1 MGNTFK
7 KVASLILVAV
17 MIISGIPTMSFAE
30 TSTTFQYKGNG
41 ETGTTLYYNNSSVTP
56 ELFQIKGTPGN
67 NYFNAYCVDFTTTI
81 KNNAF
86 YQPKFLEELTYI
98 NGNATNIRSV
108 VTFGYPNVNTDTL
121 ETRVNAFLG
130 YNHFKEGG
138 FLGIGRNKLST
149 DDAIAATQA
158 AAWFYSN
165 GKNLNLDDSSD
176 IKVVYN
182 YLKSLQGT
190 PKPVAA
196 EIETTPAVTKIENG
210 NVVIS
215 FTYKNAGTN
224 PSVVFSLT
232 GFTKSENTAAGV
244 TTVTYT
250 RPLSNMTFADFQ
262 AFNITV
268 KGTKPVADVFAF
280 HPVNGT
286 SSSQTLVSIGYTFN
300 TDVEK
305 SLSGTIVGLAGKLT
319 VNFDAKGGIAVA
331 PKSVDFGS
339 VVNPLPT
346 TSLTGHAF
354 AGWFLNDTTPFT
366 NSTVIRNNTNVFAKW
381 TPNKYTVT
389 YNPDGGS
396 LNGAP
401 STVEV
406 LYNQSVAS
414 TPVPTKTGYE
424 FKGWL
429 TADNTAFTKDTKVV
443 DNMTVKANWKINQ
456 FTVNFDEN
464 GGTFADGAS
473 PSVVVNYNTTVSQQT
488 VSRVGYT
495 FDGWYLGDSLYNFNT
510 PVTGNINLVAHW
522 SPVPVTVT
530 FDSDGGSAVAPLD
543 STYGSQIGTL
553 TIPTKVGHTFEG
565 WYLPDATSPI
575 QSNYVLTEDITLTA
589 KWNII
594 TYTVTFDAKGGSAVA
609 SIDVDHGNSIATAPS
624 TSKVGHTFDGWFL
637 AESLYSFGS
646 PVTSNLNLVAKWTP
660 IPVTVTFNS
669 DGGSSVDPFVTFYG
683 DELGILST
691 PTKTGFT
698 FAGWYLPQAT
708 APITGDYI
716 LTEDIT
722 LTAHWTQITYNV
734 SFDAAGGSSVAPM
747 EVAHGNVIDP
757 VPTSTKAHYTFNGW
771 VSAAEVALTSSLQIT
786 QDYTFVAQWV
796 PEEYTVTFFTNGST
810 TVVPSEKVEFGNT
823 AHDPNITPIKD
834 GYTFKHW
841 SLQGSTEPYDFM
853 TPITEDI
860 TLIAQYTKDTV
871 YYTVT
876 FDTNG
881 GEPSVAPAT
890 VVEGNAVAEPEVDP
904 TKAGFTFSHWALQGE
919 TNAYDFATP
928 VNASITLVAQ
938 YTLIPPTVHLVS
950 FDTNGGTPSIDPA
963 SVIEGNTVA
972 EPNVVPSKDGFTFSH
987 WALQGSTDA
996 YNFETPVTAPITL
1009 VAQYTENEVPPV
1021 THVVTFDTNG
1031 GTPAIDPVTV
1041 NDGSAV
1047 SAPSVTPVKE
1057 GNSFSHWALQES
1069 TVAYNFSTPVTASIT
1084 LVAQYTE
1091 ITSEEPTQPPT
1102 TQPPSTQPPST
1113 TQPTTV
1119 PVLPVDPEVELGI
1132 VRVEYVDAQ
1141 GNTIADS
1148 FQFSGGVGTSYS
1160 TSPKTVEGYE
1170 LSETPANATG
1180 VFTEATIVVTY
1191 VYTEATEVID
1201 EEEVAQGEATTE
1213 VATEQETTEAVEIE
1227 LEETP
1232 LADALPQTGQL
1243 PAELFYGAGSLITAI
1258 GVYLKKR
1265 K

>member
-30 TSTTFQYKGNG
+30 TSTQFQYKGNG

-56 ELFQIKGTPGN
+56 ELFQIKGTPGD

-81 KNNAF
+81 KNNAY

-108 VTFGYPNVNTDTL
+108 VTFGYPNVDTDTL

-130 YNHFKEGG
+130 KQHFK
-138 FLGIGRNKLST
+138 RNNKLST

-165 GKNLNLDDSSD
+165 GKILNLSSTSD
-176 IKVVYN
+176 IKVVYD
-182 YLKSLQGT
+182 YLKSLPGT
-190 PKPVAA
+190 AKPVAA
-196 EIETTPAVTKIENG
+196 AIETTPVVTKIENG

-215 FTYKNAGTN
+215 FTYKNAGAN

-232 GFTKSENTAAGV
+232 GFTESKNTEAGV
-244 TTVTYT
+244 TTVKYT
-250 RPLSNMTFADFQ
+250 RSLSNMTFADFQ

-268 KGTKPVADVFAF
+268 KGTKPLADVFAF

-286 SSSQTLVSIGYTFN
+286 SSSQTLVSLGYTFN
-300 TDVEK
+300 TEVEK

-319 VNFDAKGGIAVA
+319 VNFDAKGGAAVA

-366 NSTVIRNNTNVFAKW
+366 NAIVIRNNTNVYAKW

-389 YNPDGGS
+389 YNPDGGN

-401 STVEV
+401 ASVEV
-406 LYNQSVAS
+406 LYNQSVTS

-429 TADNTAFTKDTKVV
+429 AADNSAFTVATKVL

-456 FTVNFDEN
+456 FTVNFNEN
-464 GGTFADGAS
+464 GGKLADGAS
-473 PSVVVNYNTTVSQQT
+473 PSVIVDYNTTVSQQT

-495 FDGWYLGDSLYNFNT
+495 FDGWYLGDNLYNFST
-510 PVTGNINLVAHW
+510 PVTGNLNLVAHW
-522 SPVPVTVT
+522 TPVPVTVT
-530 FDSDGGSAVAPLD
+530 FDSAEGSAVSPLV

-553 TIPTKVGHTFEG
+553 TVPTRTGYTFAG
-565 WYLPDATSPI
+565 WYLGDAIAPI
-575 QSNYVLTEDITLTA
+575 ANDYVLTEDITLTA

-594 TYTVTFDAKGGSAVA
+594 TYTVSFDAKGGSTVA
-609 SIDVDHGNSIATAPS
+609 SIDVDHGNTIATAPE
-624 TSKVGHTFDGWFL
+624 TSKLGHTFDGWYL
-637 AESLYSFGS
+637 AESLYTFGT
-646 PVTSNLNLVAKWTP
+646 PVTSDLALVARWTP
-660 IPVTVTFNS
+660 IPVTVTFDS
-669 DGGSSVDPFVTFYG
+669 DRGSSVDPLISAYG
-683 DELGILST
+683 AELGTLPAT
-691 PTKTGFT
+691 TRTGFT

-708 APITGDYI
+708 APISSDYV

-722 LTAHWTQITYNV
+722 LIAHWTQITYNV
-734 SFDAAGGSSVAPM
+734 SFDAAGGSSVASR

-757 VPTSTKAHYTFNGW
+757 VPSSTKAHYTFKGW
-771 VSAAEVALTSSLQIT
+771 VSASEVALTSSLQIT
-786 QDYTFVAQWV
+786 QDYTFVAQWA

-810 TVVPSEKVEFGNT
+810 TVVPSETVNYGNT
-823 AHDPNITPIKD
+823 AHDPKITPIKD
-834 GYTFKHW
+834 GYTFTHW
-841 SLQGSTEPYDFM
+841 SLIGSTEPYDFM
-853 TPITEDI
+853 TPVSEDI
-860 TLIAQYTKDTV
+860 TLVAQYTKDTV

-881 GEPSVAPAT
+881 GEPSVASKT
-890 VVEGNAVAEPEVDP
+890 VVEGTAVAEPEVAP
-904 TKAGFTFSHWALQGE
+904 SKTGFTFSHWALQGE
-919 TNAYDFATP
+919 TSAYNFTTP
-928 VNASITLVAQ
+928 VNGSITLVAQ

-950 FDTNGGTPSIDPA
+950 FDTNGGTPSIDP
-963 SVIEGNTVA
+963 VPVFDGNAVA
-972 EPNVVPSKDGFTFSH
+972 EPSAAPSKDGFTFSH

-996 YNFETPVTAPITL
+996 YNFATPITASITL

-1031 GTPAIDPVTV
+1031 GTPSIDSVTV
-1041 NDGSAV
+1041 NDGTAV
-1047 SAPSVTPVKE
+1047 NAPSVTPVKD
-1057 GNSFSHWALQES
+1057 GYTFSHWALQES
-1069 TVAYNFSTPVTASIT
+1069 TAAYDFSTPVTAPIT
-1084 LVAQYTE
+1084 LVAQYIE
-1091 ITSEEPTQPPT
+1091 ITTEPPT
-1102 TQPPSTQPPST
+1102 TQPPSTEPPTT

-1119 PVLPVDPEVELGI
+1119 PVLPVDPEVVLGI
-1132 VRVEYVDAQ
+1132 VRVEYVDAE
-1141 GNTIADS
+1141 GNSIADS
-1148 FQFSGGVGTSYS
+1148 FQFSGGVGTNYS
-1160 TSPKTVEGYE
+1160 TTPKTVEGYE
-1170 LSETPANATG
+1170 LSETPGNATG

-1191 VYTEATEVID
+1191 VYSEPTEVIE

-1213 VATEQETTEAVEIE
+1213 AAVEETTEAEVVDIV
-1227 LEETP
+1227 LDETP

-1243 PAELFYGAGSLITAI
+1243 PAELFYGAGSLITVI